1 MKFTVITQSL
11 ISEYPNSARNK
22 ETKIIRAVNSVL
34 TQTFQDFELI
44 IVADGCQKTV
54 DIILQNFD
62 LSDNLKLLKL
72 ERIAT
77 EKQWSANGR
86 NIGIDKATGKYILYL
101 DIDDYFNPEYLQDL
115 DDLLTNKNL
124 YFVDDIVFNKDV
136 PVQRRCNIKPFMC
149 GTSNIIHKKGRSRWA
164 NVARYGHEDWQFIQ
178 SLINEYKEYDQLNIA
193 GYVVAHI
200 PGKYDK

>member
-1 MKFTVITQSL
+1 MKFTVIMQSL